1 MLKTS
6 AVAIFALSAS
16 FGARAMPVFKVVTD
30 TAVICATAADLHVAT
45 LSPGAPLP
53 ATCKQVEA
61 GFAFEALNRSAAYDW
76 PDDVTK
82 TDLLIY
88 GRELAGANESG
99 APRYINILRSA
110 AAPVLDQQGLPVEAK
125 CDYPHTFVTN
135 SLRAGPDGKLY
146 LKQGKVTIK
155 CVNGE
160 MRQTY
165 QPLN

>member
-1 MLKTS
+1 MEMR
-6 AVAIFALSAS
+6 IFALSVGLFALCAHAEPVYQIKS
-16 FGARAMPVFKVVTD
+16 GGAIACESAEALH
-30 TAVICATAADLHVAT
+30 TAVK
-45 LSPGAPLP
+45 SPSRTMPGSCTKL
-53 ATCKQVEA
+53 E
-61 GFAFEALNRSAAYDW
+61 GGYAFEAINRADTYVPKSESE
-76 PDDVTK
+76 PI
-82 TDLLIY
+82 LGLIY
-88 GRELAGANESG
+88 GRPIATANERGQASYF
-99 APRYINILRSA
+99 RVLRSA
-110 AAPVLDQQGLPVEAK
+110 AEPVLDDKGDVVVAK